1 MMEKKRSRMTKE
13 ERRNQILASALRTF
27 VAKGYNGSTTLD
39 IAKEANIAE
48 VTLFRY
54 FDSKEEIFKEAIE
67 PLILE
72 TFEETI
78 KISSNLSPYDKF
90 KYVLS
95 SRVKFI
101 NQQHDVIK
109 LVLVENQFNPE
120 ITNYDYIK
128 KITQLIESTIEE
140 TNLIITDVSYLIRLI
155 RGTMLSFLYDVEN
168 DENLIDAHIE
178 QFINMLI
185 VSGVIKEKEGNS
197 E

>member
-13 ERRNQILASALRTF
+13 ERRNQILTSALRTF

-185 VSGVIKEKEGNS
+185 VSGVIKEKEGNN